1 MIHIDAKHFKLLQ
14 EKIYELSGIAIVDS
28 KFAMAKNRVLKL
40 TKDTHCESVESL
52 LAKVAKDKNIEQAFI
67 NVFTTNKTD
76 FFRESFHFDDLLD
89 RVLPQLF
96 KTQSRIKI
104 YCCASSTGQE
114 PYSIAAT
121 VVYAKKIYNAST
133 QVEIIA
139 TDIDTQVLEVAKEG
153 KYTINPLME
162 KWPKWAE
169 SEILEFF
176 DVVDESKKMRHLC
189 VKPKLKNMITFK
201 QLNLFAKRY
210 PFSNEEFDI
219 VFCRNILIYFTKPDQ
234 ENILQRLFSLLKVG
248 GTFYLGHSESLYD
261 LANDT
266 EKLGH
271 KIFIR
276 QR

>member
-1 MIHIDAKHFKLLQ
+1 MIHLDNKHFKLLQ
-14 EKIYELSGIAIVDS
+14 DKIYELSGIHIVDS
-28 KFAMAKNRVLKL
+28 KFAMIKNRVVKL
-40 TKDTHCESVESL
+40 MKDIHCDDVGGL
-52 LAKVAKDKNIEQAFI
+52 LVMVDKDKKIAQDFI

-114 PYSIAAT
+114 PYSIAST
-121 VVYAKKIYNAST
+121 VAYAKKIYNAST

-139 TDIDTQVLEVAKEG
+139 TDIDTQVLSIAKEG
-153 KYTINPLME
+153 KYTINPLLE

-169 SEILEFF
+169 SETSEFF
-176 DVVDESKKMRHLC
+176 DVVDESNKVRHLS
-189 VKPKLKNMITFK
+189 VKPKLKNMVSFR
-201 QLNLFAKRY
+201 QLNLFNKKY
-210 PFSNEEFDI
+210 PFNNEEFDV

-234 ENILQRLFSLLKVG
+234 EAILQRLFALLRVG

-261 LANDT
+261 LADQT

>member
-1 MIHIDAKHFKLLQ
+1 MIHLDSKHFKLLQ
-14 EKIYELSGIAIVDS
+14 DKIYDLSGIHIVDS
-28 KFAMAKNRVLKL
+28 KFAMIKNRVVKL
-40 TKDTHCESVESL
+40 MKDVHCDDVGEL
-52 LAKVAKDKNIEQAFI
+52 LAMVDKDKKIAQDFI

-114 PYSIAAT
+114 PYSIAST
-121 VVYAKKIYNAST
+121 VAYAKKIYNAST

-139 TDIDTQVLEVAKEG
+139 TDIDTQVLAIAKEG
-153 KYTINPLME
+153 KYKIDPLLE

-169 SEILEFF
+169 SEISEFF
-176 DVVDESKKMRHLC
+176 DVVDESSRVRHLSA
-189 VKPKLKNMITFK
+189 KQKLKNMISFR
-201 QLNLFAKRY
+201 QLNLFSKKY
-210 PFSNEEFDI
+210 PFSNEEFDV

-234 ENILQRLFSLLKVG
+234 EAILQRLFSLLKVG

-261 LANDT
+261 LAEQT

>member
-1 MIHIDAKHFKLLQ
+1 
-14 EKIYELSGIAIVDS
+14 
-28 KFAMAKNRVLKL
+28 
-40 TKDTHCESVESL
+40 
-52 LAKVAKDKNIEQAFI
+52 
-67 NVFTTNKTD
+67 
-76 FFRESFHFDDLLD
+76 
-89 RVLPQLF
+89 
-96 KTQSRIKI
+96 
-104 YCCASSTGQE
+104 
-114 PYSIAAT
+114 
-121 VVYAKKIYNAST
+121 
-133 QVEIIA
+133 
-139 TDIDTQVLEVAKEG
+139 
-153 KYTINPLME
+153 
-162 KWPKWAE
+162 
-169 SEILEFF
+169 
-176 DVVDESKKMRHLC
+176 
-189 VKPKLKNMITFK
+189 MITFK